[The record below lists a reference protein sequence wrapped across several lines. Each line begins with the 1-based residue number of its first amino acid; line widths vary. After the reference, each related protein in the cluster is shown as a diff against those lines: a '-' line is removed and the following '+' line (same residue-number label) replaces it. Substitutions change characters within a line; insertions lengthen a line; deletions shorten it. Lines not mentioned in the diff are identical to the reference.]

1 VNSRKTVAVIGQ
13 GYVGL
18 PLSVAAVDAGW
29 KVYGID
35 IDAEKIKS
43 LKAGISYIED
53 IAGKDLQNSLKL
65 GFIPTLDFEVLSQA
79 EIVVICVPTPL
90 GDDSATPNLTPL
102 ISAVE
107 KIAEFAIQGTLIINE
122 STSFPTTVR
131 ELIPTTVRRVK
142 PDLELLFAVAPE
154 RVDPGNKK
162 WSYKATPRLV
172 AGLTEEASKLAISF
186 YASFC
191 EKVVEVATPE
201 VAEFSKLLENSFRQV
216 NIALVNELAPLAR
229 SIGINIF
236 DVIEAAA
243 TKPYGF
249 MPFWPGVGVGGHCI
263 PVDPMYLSWFA
274 RKKEIN
280 LTLIDSAQAVN
291 LQQPSRIAQ
300 LVCEFTPNLD
310 SRILIIGL
318 AYKSGSKDI
327 RESPSLELLE
337 ILEKTYEEVQWWD
350 EFIESWNGRSRST
363 LSEKYDLVV
372 VTHPVFSES
381 LLHVLSTATSVIDC
395 TGVLNPMNNSTR
407 I

>member
-1 VNSRKTVAVIGQ
+1 MIINKTVAVIGQ

-18 PLSVAAVDAGW
+18 PLSIAAVGAGW

-35 IDAEKIKS
+35 IDADKIDF

-53 IAGKDLQNSLKL
+53 IADKDLQSALKL

-90 GDDSATPNLTPL
+90 NDDSSTPNLTPL

-107 KIAEFAIQGTLIINE
+107 KIAEFAITGTLIINE

-131 ELIPTTVRRVK
+131 ELIPTTVRRIK

-154 RVDPGNKK
+154 RVDPGNEK

-172 AGLTEEASKLAISF
+172 AGLTEEAAQLAISF

-191 EKVVEVATPE
+191 EKVVEVDTPE
-201 VAEFSKLLENSFRQV
+201 VAEFAKLLENSFRQV

-263 PVDPMYLSWFA
+263 PIDPMYLSWFA
-274 RKKEIN
+274 REKGMN
-280 LTLIDSAQAVN
+280 LTLIDSAQAIN
-291 LQQPSRIAQ
+291 LQQPSRIAR
-300 LVCEFTPNLD
+300 LVSEFTPNLN
-310 SRILIIGL
+310 SKILIIGL

-337 ILEKTYEEVQWWD
+337 LLEKTYEEVQWWD

-363 LSEKYDLVV
+363 LSEKFDLVV
-372 VTHPVFSES
+372 VTHPVFSENVLH
-381 LLHVLSTATSVIDC
+381 LLFSAASIIDC
-395 TGVLNPMNNSTR
+395 TGTLNPMKNSTR

>member
-1 VNSRKTVAVIGQ
+1 MIINKTVAVIGQ

-18 PLSVAAVDAGW
+18 PLSIAAVGAGW

-35 IDAEKIKS
+35 IDADKIDF

-53 IAGKDLQNSLKL
+53 IADKDLQSALKL

-90 GDDSATPNLTPL
+90 NDDSSTPNLTPL

-107 KIAEFAIQGTLIINE
+107 KIAEFAITGTLIINE

-131 ELIPTTVRRVK
+131 ELIPTTVRRIK

-154 RVDPGNKK
+154 RVDPGNEK

-172 AGLTEEASKLAISF
+172 AGLTEEAAQLAISF

-191 EKVVEVATPE
+191 EKVVEVDTPE
-201 VAEFSKLLENSFRQV
+201 VAEFAKLLENSFRQV

-263 PVDPMYLSWFA
+263 PIDPMYLSWFA
-274 RKKEIN
+274 REKGMN
-280 LTLIDSAQAVN
+280 LTLIDSAQAIN
-291 LQQPSRIAQ
+291 LQQPSRIAR
-300 LVCEFTPNLD
+300 LVSEFTPNLN
-310 SRILIIGL
+310 SKILIIGL

-337 ILEKTYEEVQWWD
+337 LLEKTYEEVQWWD
-350 EFIESWNGRSRST
+350 EFIEIGRAQ
-363 LSEKYDLVV
+363 V
-372 VTHPVFSES
+372 
-381 LLHVLSTATSVIDC
+381 
-395 TGVLNPMNNSTR
+395 
-407 I
+407 